1 MSHFCIHEYVKEILF
16 YTRLVVNSAV
26 SLYCALDFISDPDI
40 TCRFILLLVIFL
52 FSKVFSL
59 PLLGFTLIL
68 SKLSFLNDSLL
79 SISSEDDPLHG
90 CP

>member
-52 FSKVFSL
+52 FSKVFFL
-59 PLLGFTLIL
+59 PLLGFLPLQELT
-68 SKLSFLNDSLL
+68 SLNDSLL